1 MDCAS
6 LFRRSFA
13 LFLKYFPVP
22 CVRCLQASAVMPRD
36 GYTSLGFFGILIGRQ
51 AF

>member
-13 LFLKYFPVP
+13 LFLKYFP
-22 CVRCLQASAVMPRD
+22 SAVRALPAGQR
-36 GYTSLGFFGILIGRQ
+36 RH
-51 AF
+51 AA